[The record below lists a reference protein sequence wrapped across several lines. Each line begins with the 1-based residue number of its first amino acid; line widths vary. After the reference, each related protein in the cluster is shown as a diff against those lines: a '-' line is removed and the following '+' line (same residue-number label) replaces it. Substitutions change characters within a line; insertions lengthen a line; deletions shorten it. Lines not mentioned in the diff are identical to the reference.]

1 MTCHAR
7 HTEKVKHVSL
17 AHTKTLGNKLPTH
30 MILVNH
36 SVQVMFRPVNSLD
49 ERMKHKPNHIKGKL

>member
-17 AHTKTLGNKLPTH
+17 ARTKTLGN
-30 MILVNH
+30 
-36 SVQVMFRPVNSLD
+36 
-49 ERMKHKPNHIKGKL
+49 